1 MYYPT
6 PISQLPSHYLYVY
19 AFPCTLLISLTKY
32 DIHLP
37 PLMWLETHSYHSLV
51 RLHNMMPSDSC
62 IQRGPCQ
69 VINPVHISHTPVGTS
84 RLFGYKFIWIS
95 RSLVDR
101 GCVNDVT
108 PINVA
113 LRNTMKPLVSSH
125 GGIVQPQNAI
135 CFSVCKTNKRWIQ
148 KEIVTSFVSIG
159 RYVES
164 NLGDKGWGI
173 VRKRRKSISNRCR
186 CGTRWRCEIRNT
198 GGNGDYKRRK
208 YKRINLIKAVIAIRR
223 RRTAVPLSQSLERR
237 NGRGYSWR

>member
-51 RLHNMMPSDSC
+51 RLAQHDAEWLMHSAGSLSSDQSC
-62 IQRGPCQ
+62 T
-69 VINPVHISHTPVGTS
+69 HITHTPVGTS

-101 GCVNDVT
+101 GCVTDVT

-113 LRNTMKPLVSSH
+113 LRNTMKPLVSLKMRYAFQSARPTKGEFRKKSWQVSWASAGMLRAIWVTK
-125 GGIVQPQNAI
+125 GGA
-135 CFSVCKTNKRWIQ
+135 
-148 KEIVTSFVSIG
+148 
-159 RYVES
+159 
-164 NLGDKGWGI
+164 
-173 VRKRRKSISNRCR
+173 
-186 CGTRWRCEIRNT
+186 
-198 GGNGDYKRRK
+198 
-208 YKRINLIKAVIAIRR
+208 
-223 RRTAVPLSQSLERR
+223 
-237 NGRGYSWR
+237 